1 VEGQPAK
8 AHLQTWPRAIE
19 AQELFE
25 MAGCSKAGD
34 GAREEYLLLI
44 AASPDPDWTF
54 VSPACKG
61 LLQRY
66 RPRTSEGRGLLLL
79 LLATPEHSI
88 HSAARTTTRPRASTR
103 PARNRTWPARTH
115 SVDKSEFPPTTCTW
129 PFLSL
134 ASSKPAGLIQAC
146 YLYHRDAIQQFQA
159 LHCPALSRN
168 RDVHV

>member
-66 RPRTSEGRGLLLL
+66 RPRTSEGAGFCCFYWPRQSIQFILLH
-79 LLATPEHSI
+79 AP
-88 HSAARTTTRPRASTR
+88 PRVLG
-103 PARNRTWPARTH
+103 H
-115 SVDKSEFPPTTCTW
+115 
-129 PFLSL
+129 
-134 ASSKPAGLIQAC
+134 
-146 YLYHRDAIQQFQA
+146 
-159 LHCPALSRN
+159 
-168 RDVHV
+168 